1 MERREESKMSNFRER
16 GKTFETEFSRNQ
28 ELAFRITARRNR
40 LFGLWAAEKM
50 GLAEGESV
58 ETYAKAVVAADFEAP
73 GDDDVI
79 AKVRADLAE
88 KGIIVAEAELTAELA
103 RAAAEARRQVLALD
117 AGSAAP
123 PR

>member
-1 MERREESKMSNFRER
+1 MTNFRER
-16 GKTFETEFSRNQ
+16 GKSFETEFSRNQ

-40 LFGLWAAEKM
+40 LFGVWAAEKL
-50 GLAEGESV
+50 GLAAGEPV

-79 AKVRADLAE
+79 AKVRADLAA
-88 KGIIVAEAELTAELA
+88 KGIAIAEAELRAELA
-103 RAAAEARRQVLALD
+103 RAAGEARRQILAVD
-117 AGSAAP
+117 AEGKAP

>member
-1 MERREESKMSNFRER
+1 MSNFRER